1 MADGRWRKK
10 SMNIQGA
17 FVRALSLT
25 TASLAL
31 CGMLAA
37 QAPAAAPPPQG
48 PPPGGRDGFRGMGGG
63 PDDGIRFLGFEAGLG
78 EKKVTGAPF
87 SATFTTSS
95 SQTLADGNKIQRNS
109 TGTFARDSQGR
120 MRREMTLPPGP
131 WADTQKTP
139 PHVIFINDPVGG
151 ANYILKVN
159 DKTGTKFTPP
169 ADRQRPAVAPAPDDA
184 NAQEDKD
191 VVKVSL
197 GTQIIN
203 GVSAEGTRTTRTIPA
218 GAIGNAN
225 PIQITVEKW
234 YAPSLQLYVTIKRS
248 DPRSGDSVFQ
258 LTGIQTT
265 EPPATLFQVPA
276 DYTITSASKG
286 RGRRGGP
293 GGPPPPPQP

>member
-1 MADGRWRKK
+1 
-10 SMNIQGA
+10 MNIKIA
-17 FVRALSLT
+17 FVRTLSVSA
-25 TASLAL
+25 ASLAL
-31 CGMLAA
+31 CGVLAA
-37 QAPAAAPPPQG
+37 QTPSTAPPPQG
-48 PPPGGRDGFRGMGGG
+48 QPPGGRDGFRAMGGG

-78 EKKVTGAPF
+78 EKTVTGAPF
-87 SATFTTSS
+87 SATFTTST

-109 TGTFARDSQGR
+109 AGSVARDAQGR

-131 WADTQKTP
+131 WADTEKTP
-139 PHVIFINDPVGG
+139 PHVIFINDPIAG
-151 ANYILKVN
+151 ANYILKVD

-169 ADRQRPAVAPAPDDA
+169 ADRQRPADSAAASDASAPD
-184 NAQEDKD
+184 DKD

-197 GTQIIN
+197 GTQTIN

-234 YAPSLQLYVTIKRS
+234 YAPSLQLYVMIKRS

-265 EPPATLFQVPA
+265 EPAATLFQVPS
-276 DYTITSASKG
+276 DYTITAGSKG
-286 RGRRGGP
+286 RGHR
-293 GGPPPPPQP
+293 GGPPPPPQQ